1 MKKVLI
7 LIVSLLVFIPSV
19 YAKEK
24 VTISVFYSSSCIHC
38 KHLHEYLD
46 ELESDE
52 KYSKMF
58 KVDYYE
64 IHDSTNSNLFDKT
77 LAYFKKSSS
86 GVPFYVIGEKYEVG
100 FPNPETMKEEYE
112 KQDKKIKELIE
123 KAYKNNQK
131 DVVKAIKD
139 EKIQVTTT
147 VKETIPL
154 VEENNKL
161 FEESNKKPF
170 FKKYLLVGIIPTLL
184 VIAVILIVFKNKKE
198 VKHEE

>member
-1 MKKVLI
+1 MKKILI

-24 VTISVFYSSSCIHC
+24 TTVSVFYSSSCVHC
-38 KHLHEYLD
+38 THLHEYLD
-46 ELESDE
+46 KLESDE

-64 IHDSTNSNLFDKT
+64 IHENNNYEIFNKT
-77 LAYFKKSSS
+77 LAYFNKSTS
-86 GVPFYVIGEKYEVG
+86 GVPFYVIGDKYEVG
-100 FPNPETMKEEYE
+100 FPNPETMTEQYE

-131 DVVKAIKD
+131 NIVKEIK
-139 EKIQVTTT
+139 EGKIEVTTT

-154 VEENNKL
+154 VEENNA

-170 FKKYLLVGIIPTLL
+170 FNKYMLIGIIPAIL
-184 VIAVILIVFKNKKE
+184 IIFIILIVHRNKKE